1 MRIGIYGG
9 SFNPIHFGHTGL
21 AKWVLEHTDLDEV
34 WLMVS
39 PNNPLKD
46 KSILA
51 DEQERL
57 EKAREAIEVYPQP
70 LTESTLKS
78 ELFRGPR
85 HGKGAIECDEAKG
98 KRIQVSDFEF
108 YLPRPTYTA
117 NTLRALARE
126 YPEHEFTLI
135 IGEDNLQIFDQW
147 REYQYILD
155 NYRVFVYPRRDKS
168 GTQGATQPAKG
179 TQPREATLPA
189 KGTIFLTGAP
199 YFDISST
206 ELRKNLHI

>member
-1 MRIGIYGG
+1 MKIGIYGG

-57 EKAREAIEVYPQP
+57 EKAREAI
-70 LTESTLKS
+70 
-78 ELFRGPR
+78 RR
-85 HGKGAIECDEAKG
+85 EAKG
-98 KRIQVSDFEF
+98 DEAIRREGKRIRVSDFEF
-108 YLPRPTYTA
+108 HLPRPTYTA

-155 NYRVFVYPRRDKS
+155 NYRVFVYPRRDKAD
-168 GTQGATQPAKG
+168 TQGATQPAAG

>member
-1 MRIGIYGG
+1 MKIGIYGG
-9 SFNPIHFGHTGL
+9 SFNPIHFGHIGL
-21 AKWVLEHTDLDEV
+21 TKWVIENTDLDEV

-57 EKAREAIEVYPQP
+57 EKAKEAIRREG
-70 LTESTLKS
+70 E
-78 ELFRGPR
+78 
-85 HGKGAIECDEAKG
+85 
-98 KRIQVSDFEF
+98 RIRVSDFEF
-108 YLPRPTYTA
+108 HLPRPTYTA
-117 NTLRALARE
+117 NTLRALAKE

-147 REYQYILD
+147 RENQYILE
-155 NYRVFVYPRRDKS
+155 NYRVFVYPRRDKA
-168 GTQGATQPAKG
+168 GTQGATQPAAG

-206 ELRKNLHI
+206 ELRKNLHN